1 MGDLALAA
9 LIDVLRIPN
18 LLASIAGVLF
28 GLFIG
33 ATPGLTISLGM
44 VLLLP
49 LTFTLPPVTAFCLLL
64 GLFASG
70 MTGGSISAILLNIP
84 GTPSAS
90 ATAIDGY
97 AMASKGQAGQ
107 AMGTAVISSFFGG
120 MFSLGCLVLIAPT
133 LAKVALK
140 FGAPELFALVFLG
153 LTLIC
158 SFGQRSVIKGLIS
171 GVLGLIFMTVGLDAI
186 VGLPRFTFG
195 IVELQSGIS
204 FLPAMVGLFAIP
216 QILEGIVVGT
226 NVIPRYDAKI
236 SGLLPTFREFRRLL
250 KYKVLGA
257 VIGTGIGA
265 FPEPVDRLPYS

>member
-1 MGDLALAA
+1 
-9 LIDVLRIPN
+9 
-18 LLASIAGVLF
+18 
-28 GLFIG
+28 
-33 ATPGLTISLGM
+33 
-44 VLLLP
+44 
-49 LTFTLPPVTAFCLLL
+49 
-64 GLFASG
+64 
-70 MTGGSISAILLNIP
+70 
-84 GTPSAS
+84 
-90 ATAIDGY
+90 
-97 AMASKGQAGQ
+97 
-107 AMGTAVISSFFGG
+107 

-216 QILEGIVVGT
+216 QILEGI
-226 NVIPRYDAKI
+226 A
-236 SGLLPTFREFRRLL
+236 L
-250 KYKVLGA
+250 
-257 VIGTGIGA
+257 
-265 FPEPVDRLPYS
+265 